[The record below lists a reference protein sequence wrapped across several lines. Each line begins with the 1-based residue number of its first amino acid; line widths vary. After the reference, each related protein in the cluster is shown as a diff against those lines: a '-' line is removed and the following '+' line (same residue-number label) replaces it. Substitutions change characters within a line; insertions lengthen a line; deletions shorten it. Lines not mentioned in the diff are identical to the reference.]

1 MRVLPESKWARRGAY
16 GALAV
21 VLLAVSGV
29 IVWRVLA
36 PTEVVTQA
44 VTAYPAV
51 DQTTPGPVGALVA
64 APLIVDGRIRVYAD
78 KRQIRSDDQPAYKYE
93 KSPFWSYRRWPEQL
107 VGVVHP
113 QTAAPGVPVIVG
125 AWTDGKLVALDGRSG
140 TVLWRAD
147 GETLSDG
154 YDGRRT
160 GSSVVWTPQGLLTGV
175 GNQPVVVT
183 VGDQSVS
190 AYAAVDGSRLWQA
203 ETTACTEQAFT
214 AKGALLAPDTCV
226 GPHALIRFD
235 LTTGEQREQP
245 FQKGFNDELTVT
257 PLGCRIGRSECG
269 GVRMLQQPNR
279 TAAWMLSSGDFVGSE
294 ALASPTASL
303 AGDIVIDSPLGGTAS
318 THVVIGR
325 NANATTGQSLWT
337 FSRNSPVRLIA
348 ATAER
353 VLLLSEDRTLI
364 ALDPATGRILSSDSV
379 VLKQDPKDAYA
390 VGSVYTDGPYVAIE
404 RLKPKADATGTDDE
418 YYYNARPVLL
428 AVS

>member
-1 MRVLPESKWARRGAY
+1 MRVLPDSKWARRGAY

-36 PTEVVTQA
+36 PTEVVTDA

-51 DQTTPGPVGALVA
+51 EQTTPGPVGALIS

-113 QTAAPGVPVIVG
+113 QTATSGVPVIVG
-125 AWTDGKLVALDGRSG
+125 AWSDGKLVALDGRTG
-140 TVLWRAD
+140 AVLWRAD
-147 GETLSDG
+147 AETLGDS

-160 GSSVVWTPQGLLTGV
+160 GASVVWTPKGLLTGV
-175 GNQPVVVT
+175 NDQAVVVT
-183 VGDQSVS
+183 VGDRSVS
-190 AYAAVDGSRLWQA
+190 AYAAADGTRLWRA
-203 ETTACTEQAFT
+203 ETTVCLEQAFT

-235 LTTGEQREQP
+235 LATGERSEHP
-245 FQKGFNDELTVT
+245 FQGNFNDRLTVT
-257 PLGCRIGRSECG
+257 PLGCQIGRSECG
-269 GVRMLQQPNR
+269 GVRMVQEPNR
-279 TAAWMLSSGDFVGSE
+279 TAAWLLTSGELVVSKP
-294 ALASPTASL
+294 LASVTASL
-303 AGDIVIDSPLGGTAS
+303 AGDVVVDSPLGETSGTHAI
-318 THVVIGR
+318 VGR
-325 NANATTGQSLWT
+325 NAISGAVLWT
-337 FSRNSPVRLIA
+337 FSHNSPVRLIA
-348 ATAER
+348 TTSDR
-353 VLLLSEDRTLI
+353 VLLLNENRVLT
-364 ALDPATGRILSSDSV
+364 ALDPMTGRILSSDSML
-379 VLKQDPKDAYA
+379 LKQDPKDAYA
-390 VGSVYTDGPYVAIE
+390 IGSVYATGPYVAIE
-404 RLKPKADATGTDDE
+404 RLKPRADSTGTDDE